1 MSKNV
6 KKLLKILLATIA
18 LLVIGYI
25 VIVGWVGVTVLGPA
39 IDKSIIVEK
48 LEKEGSKVSLL
59 VDCKEMLTAENA
71 WNPAVS
77 YNYVYY
83 LKEKRCPSPEQLQNV
98 EEIQKEFCGRVL
110 KEDPSLHSIYVTR
123 DKICPSDKS
132 DNNSAQQN
140 QDQLQRR

>member
-1 MSKNV
+1 MRKDL
-6 KKLLKILLATIA
+6 KKLIKFLLITSA
-18 LLVIGYI
+18 
-25 VIVGWVGVTVLGPA
+25 VLGTAYFIFIMWVAIKIVSPA
-39 IDKSIIVEK
+39 GTSN
-48 LEKEGSKVSLL
+48 LETEGSEVARLL
-59 VDCKEMLTAENA
+59 DCKEMLKAENA

-83 LKEKRCPSPEQLQNV
+83 LKEKHCPPPEELQNV
-98 EEIQKEFCGRVL
+98 EETQRIFCEKAIKEEPKLYRYF
-110 KEDPSLHSIYVTR
+110 IR

>member
-1 MSKNV
+1 MRKDL
-6 KKLLKILLATIA
+6 KKLIKFLL
-18 LLVIGYI
+18 
-25 VIVGWVGVTVLGPA
+25 
-39 IDKSIIVEK
+39 IIVVILGIAFLAFIFWVLVGITNPGRMSD

-83 LKEKRCPSPEQLQNV
+83 LKEKRCPSPEELQNV
-98 EEIQKEFCGRVL
+98 EETQRIFCEKAIKEEPKLYRYF
-110 KEDPSLHSIYVTR
+110 IR